1 MTSNQTNPKGMIK
14 LRRPIAVALA
24 LALTAEAPMAAAAI
38 FQELSEA
45 ALADMRGK
53 FVVGNRVQ
61 YFGMSVTTQWTRSE
75 ALADSSRGLDSSRGA
90 DSASGIDQAATAQS
104 NDDMSHSRSTTTTAL
119 ANGDVGYAGSE
130 NHGLPNTPET
140 HQVNLKFELD
150 NSGPE
155 TKVAFSVGGTLGSE
169 VQNAPAPPANA
180 ALSQID
186 GAVQA
191 IQVEGSDN
199 IVRNNVGYAVIP
211 QGAAPSLS
219 DAQVVTTAPVDQTF
233 VNGDMVTHVTASNG
247 LGFTITSQ
255 GNQVTQQLGMN
266 PVTNNSQLLQAVQLN
281 GNGQQ
286 IVNNLMLQV
295 AFDNAIAQRDSLRFR
310 ADRIVNLL

>member
-1 MTSNQTNPKGMIK
+1 MISNSKGTIK
-14 LRRPIAVALA
+14 RRRPIALA
-24 LALTAEAPMAAAAI
+24 LAVALTVEAPLAAAAI
-38 FQELSEA
+38 FQELSEET
-45 ALADMRGK
+45 LASMRGK
-53 FVVGNRVQ
+53 FVAGNRVQ

-75 ALADSSRGLDSSRGA
+75 VLADNAR
-90 DSASGIDQAATAQS
+90 GIDRAATAQS
-104 NDDMSHSRSTTTTAL
+104 NDDQSRSQSTTTTAL
-119 ANGDVGYAGSE
+119 ANGDVGYAGADV
-130 NHGLPNTPET
+130 HGLPSTPDT
-140 HQVNLKFELD
+140 HSVNLKFELD

-155 TKVAFSVGGTLGSE
+155 TKVAYSVGGTLGTE
-169 VQNAPAPPANA
+169 IQNTQAPPANA
-180 ALSQID
+180 ALGQID

-199 IVRNNVGYAVIP
+199 VVRNNVGYAVIP
-211 QGAAPSLS
+211 QGAAPVLS
-219 DAQVVTTAPVDQTF
+219 DAQVATAAPVDQTF
-233 VNGDMVTHVTASNG
+233 VNGDMVTHITASNG

-295 AFDNAIAQRDSLRFR
+295 AFDNAIGQRDSLRFR
-310 ADRIVNLL
+310 ADRIMNLL